1 MSKACHPKVHYLS
14 LHYSKSTSQ
23 PSTSMKTD
31 PSEMHEIS
39 EKDHAVASALP
50 TSSSSSGEQSAVAA
64 DAKSEVDNDIHT
76 QSGTSS
82 IHADEDENH
91 DPEDIH
97 PRLQRQTT
105 EIGPAVKVSRLKRR
119 GLFGQLALVAE
130 VENPKTYPRRMKWFI
145 TFVVALAGST
155 APMGS
160 SIFFRKSP
168 FKPWHSDQI

>member
-1 MSKACHPKVHYLS
+1 M
-14 LHYSKSTSQ
+14 T
-23 PSTSMKTD
+23 TD
-31 PSEMHEIS
+31 ASNMHEVP
-39 EKDHAVASALP
+39 EKAHTAASALP
-50 TSSSSSGEQSAVAA
+50 TSSSGSGEQSTITA
-64 DAKSEVDNDIHT
+64 DAKSEIDNDIHS

-82 IHADEDENH
+82 IHADERDND

-97 PRLQRQTT
+97 PRLQRKST

-130 VENPKTYPRRMKWFI
+130 VENPKTYPRKTKWFI

-160 SIFFRKSP
+160 SIFFRKYP
-168 FKPWHSDQI
+168 FNPWHSDHI